1 MDNKDNINNIDNK
14 DNIDNIGKQLEKGN
28 LVVYTVPDLC
38 KLLNTTPQTVRRYI
52 NEGKIRGRKVG
63 RQWLVDEDA
72 VKEYLRGED

>member
-1 MDNKDNINNIDNK
+1 MSNTGNNGNIS
-14 DNIDNIGKQLEKGN
+14 NIGNQLDKGN

-38 KLLNTTPQTVRRYI
+38 KLLNTTPQTVRKYI
-52 NEGKIRGRKVG
+52 NEGRIRGRKVG